1 MCSCAHLFVL
11 KVATFT
17 FLEQLCPD
25 LKRSDL
31 TEKALLCQ
39 KAEHE
44 YAHVPCGV
52 MDQFIATMGRE
63 GHALL
68 IDCRTPPTGKLVEFN
83 DPDTVLVVAN
93 SNVKH
98 NLGSS
103 EYPKRRQT
111 CEEAAKIMQK
121 PALRDCDMG
130 LLEAHRDKLTDLQL
144 RRARHVITECQRT
157 TDAVAAL
164 QAKDMRRF
172 GELMYA
178 SHESLRAD
186 YEVSCGELDHLVAL
200 AREVDGVYGA
210 RMTGGGF
217 GGCTVTLVRKDSV
230 DALIK
235 NIKQGYPE
243 NRATCFV
250 TTAGA
255 GTDAIKL

>member
-1 MCSCAHLFVL
+1 M
-11 KVATFT
+11 
-17 FLEQLCPD
+17 EQLCPQ
-25 LKRSDL
+25 LKKSDL
-31 TEKALLCQ
+31 AEKALICQ
-39 KAEHE
+39 DAEHKF
-44 YAHVPCGV
+44 AHVPCGV

-68 IDCRTPPTGKLVEFN
+68 IDCRTPPTGQLVEFN
-83 DPDTVLVVAN
+83 DAETVLVVTN

-111 CEEAAKIMQK
+111 CEEAAKILEK
-121 PALRDCDMG
+121 PALRDCDMK
-130 LLEAHRDKLTDLQL
+130 LLESRREEMTDLQF

-157 TDAVAAL
+157 TDAVSAL
-164 QAKDMRRF
+164 KAGDMKRF
-172 GELMYA
+172 GQLMYE
-178 SHESLRAD
+178 SHESLRSD
-186 YEVSCGELDHLVAL
+186 YEVSCGELDHLVKL
-200 AREVDGVYGA
+200 AKEVDGVYGS

-217 GGCTVTLVRKDSV
+217 GGCTVTLVRKECV

-235 NIKQGYPE
+235 NIKEGYPE

-255 GTDAIKL
+255 GSDALSLH